1 MAGGKG
7 DHVDL
12 AKSWTELGL
21 LAQCSNQQVQEGK
34 IGYASTAVHAFIC
47 STDSY
52 VVHFWLQNL

>member
-52 VVHFWLQNL
+52 VVHF